1 MNKSILVASI
11 VALAAG
17 IIAPAH
23 AATENV
29 LQLKGKL
36 DNPADECKDQRLGAP
51 ESGYFNLGYGNN
63 SLFPDLNYTIAVG
76 DFLEYEVFIPKD
88 STIHGGAVDGI
99 LSATPRKAGGA
110 TIRDAFVT
118 EDQNGLFAH
127 PSSNF
132 DVLSTRFT
140 QVCGADGKPQ
150 TVPLW
155 QPGQWYRRQID
166 LSKLAIDDA
175 GDPVMINSLFVNVD
189 AHDTT
194 HLNDLCPVDKK
205 NANFMVLYRNIN
217 IKNKD
222 AAGKVTLK
230 KAIYNAEAKLRSGD
244 VSIDVTG
251 SKSSGTIG
259 IVQFDVASA
268 PYAPGSAQ

>member
-1 MNKSILVASI
+1 
-11 VALAAG
+11 
-17 IIAPAH
+17 
-23 AATENV
+23 V
-29 LQLKGKL
+29 L
-36 DNPADECKDQRLGAP
+36 
-51 ESGYFNLGYGNN
+51 
-63 SLFPDLNYTIAVG
+63 
-76 DFLEYEVFIPKD
+76 IPKD
-88 STIHGGAVDGI
+88 STLHGAAVDGL

-140 QVCGADGKPQ
+140 QVCGADGKPA

-166 LSKLAIDDA
+166 LSKLAIDDN

-194 HLNDLCPVDKK
+194 HLNDLCPVDKS
-205 NANFMVLYRNIN
+205 NANFAALYRSIN

-230 KAIYNAEAKLRSGD
+230 KAIFNGEAKLASGD

-251 SKSSGTIG
+251 GADTTGTIG
-259 IVQFDVASA
+259 IIQFDVASA
-268 PYAPGSAQ
+268 PYAAGSAQ